1 MLATNLPSVSWFQ
14 QQLARL
20 GYSTP
25 QTGELDTA
33 TRQVIAAF
41 QMHYRP
47 ARFDG
52 EPDTQSAAI
61 LQVLNHLQ

>member
-1 MLATNLPSVSWFQ
+1 
-14 QQLARL
+14 

-61 LQVLNHLQ
+61 LQVLNHLK

>member
-1 MLATNLPSVSWFQ
+1 
-14 QQLARL
+14 RL

-25 QTGELDTA
+25 QTGELDVA
-33 TRQVIAAF
+33 TRQVLAAF

-52 EPDTQSAAI
+52 EPDAQSAAI
-61 LQVLNHLQ
+61 LQVLNHSN